1 MAAPREKTAGR
12 TPGGRVS
19 NTTVRDLTM
28 SEEDHRVLR
37 SRRLISKPLV
47 TPEKED
53 VIRRSDGDRPLR
65 SMTNVFVPLL
75 VFDLQSEEKY
85 NRNSSP
91 LLYFSSTP
99 GFGLHIL
106 SDLTCAFLLTG
117 FMDLEHV
124 INRKMELKRKAEV
137 LKSELMKE
145 VDIHFNEFVNN
156 FIEES
161 TSLEAS
167 SASGNCYP
175 ANSEKDG
182 HKVRTLKPPPD
193 HGKVFVSRR
202 SLLDELFEV
211 NHFRTIYHMFIALLI
226 LFILSTVVVDCI
238 DKNRLVL
245 EFDLLFYAFGKFHI
259 VFSTWICM
267 FLSTL
272 IVPYVLLNMWAQ
284 GYKTSSHRT
293 IRSLFYGSLYL
304 AFQMLGLGFCPAYIV
319 LQHNLPPA
327 SRFIVILEQVRM
339 IMKVHS
345 FIRENIPRVLSF
357 AKEKSTVVPVP
368 QVTQYLYFLF
378 VPTLIYRDNYPRNP
392 SIRWGYVATKFAQ
405 VLGCLF
411 YAYYVFVRLCIPLFR
426 NISQEPF
433 SLRVLVLCIFN
444 SILPG
449 VLILFLAFFAFLHC
463 WLNAFAEML
472 RFADRMFYKG
482 IINPFLTSD
491 GIDWWNSTSFANYY
505 RTWNVVV
512 HDWLY
517 YYAYRDFLW
526 FFGRRFK
533 AAAMLSVFMVS
544 AVVHEYALG
553 ICFGFFY
560 PVLFILFMGFGMIFN
575 FILHDRRRGP
585 IWNVIMWTSLFLGQ
599 GVLLC
604 LYSQEWYAQ
613 RHCSLSNLTAPT
625 LFLG

>member
-1 MAAPREKTAGR
+1 
-12 TPGGRVS
+12 
-19 NTTVRDLTM
+19 M
-28 SEEDHRVLR
+28 SEEDRRVLR
-37 SRRLISKPLV
+37 SRRLVSKPLV
-47 TPEKED
+47 TPEKDD
-53 VIRRSDGDRPLR
+53 VIRSDSDRPLR
-65 SMTNVFVPLL
+65 TMTN
-75 VFDLQSEEKY
+75 
-85 NRNSSP
+85 
-91 LLYFSSTP
+91 
-99 GFGLHIL
+99 
-106 SDLTCAFLLTG
+106 G

-124 INRKMELKRKAEV
+124 IKRKMELKRKAEI

-161 TSLEAS
+161 TTLEAS

-175 ANSEKDG
+175 SSAEKD
-182 HKVRTLKPPPD
+182 KVRSLRPPPD

-202 SLLDELFEV
+202 SLLDELFDV

-245 EFDLLFYAFGKFHI
+245 EFDLLFYAFGKFPI
-259 VFSTWICM
+259 VVSTWICM

-272 IVPYVLLNMWAQ
+272 IIPYGLFSMWAQ
-284 GYKTSSHRT
+284 GYKASSYRT
-293 IRSLFYGSLYL
+293 IRSLFYGLLYL
-304 AFQMLGLGFCPAYIV
+304 VFQMLILGFCPAYIV
-319 LQHNLPPA
+319 LQQNLPPA

-345 FIRENIPRVLSF
+345 FIRENIPRVLSS
-357 AKEKSTVVPVP
+357 AKDKSTVAPVP
-368 QVTQYLYFLF
+368 PVTQYLYFLF
-378 VPTLIYRDNYPRNP
+378 APTLIYRDNYPRNQ

-405 VLGCLF
+405 VLGSLF

-472 RFADRMFYKG
+472 RFADRMFYK
-482 IINPFLTSD
+482 
-491 GIDWWNSTSFANYY
+491 DWWNSTSFANYY

-575 FILHDRRRGP
+575 FILHDRRKGP

-613 RHCSLSNLTAPT
+613 RHCSVSNPT
-625 LFLG
+625 FLDYLKPRSWTCHVEEEQL

>member
-1 MAAPREKTAGR
+1 MSQT
-12 TPGGRVS
+12 S
-19 NTTVRDLTM
+19 DLTM
-28 SEEDHRVLR
+28 SEEDYRVLR
-37 SRRLISKPLV
+37 SRRLVSKPLL
-47 TPEKED
+47 TPDKDD
-53 VIRRSDGDRPLR
+53 VLRRSDGDRASR
-65 SMTNVFVPLL
+65 TMSN
-75 VFDLQSEEKY
+75 
-85 NRNSSP
+85 
-91 LLYFSSTP
+91 
-99 GFGLHIL
+99 
-106 SDLTCAFLLTG
+106 G

-161 TSLEAS
+161 TALDAS
-167 SASGNCYP
+167 SATNNCYS
-175 ANSEKDG
+175 ANAEKDG
-182 HKVRTLKPPPD
+182 HNVRTLKSAAE

-238 DKNRLVL
+238 DQGRLVL
-245 EFDLLFYAFGKFHI
+245 EFDLFSYAFGKFSI
-259 VFSTWICM
+259 VLSTWICM

-272 IVPYVLLNMWAQ
+272 IIPYVLLSSWAQ

-293 IRSLFYGSLYL
+293 IRSLFYASLYM
-304 AFQMLGLGFCPAYIV
+304 AFQMFGLGFCPAYIV

-327 SRFIVILEQVRM
+327 SRFIVILEQVRQ

-345 FIRENIPRVLSF
+345 FVRENIPRVLAS
-357 AKEKSTVVPVP
+357 AKEKSTVAPVP

-378 VPTLIYRDNYPRNP
+378 APTLIYRDNYPRNP
-392 SIRWGYVATKFAQ
+392 TIRWGYVATKFAQ

-426 NISQEPF
+426 NISLEPF
-433 SLRVLVLCIFN
+433 SLRVMVLCVFN

-472 RFADRMFYKG
+472 RFADRMFYK
-482 IINPFLTSD
+482 
-491 GIDWWNSTSFANYY
+491 DWWNSTSFANYY

-517 YYAYRDFLW
+517 YYAYRDFVW

-533 AAAMLSVFMVS
+533 AAAMLSVFIVS

-560 PVLFILFMGFGMIFN
+560 PVMFILFAGFGMIFN

-599 GVLLC
+599 GVMLC

-613 RHCSLSNLTAPT
+613 RHCSLSDPT
-625 LFLG
+625 FLDYLKPRSWTCHVEE

>member
-1 MAAPREKTAGR
+1 MSQ
-12 TPGGRVS
+12 VS
-19 NTTVRDLTM
+19 DLTM
-28 SEEDHRVLR
+28 SEEDCRVLR
-37 SRRLISKPLV
+37 SRRLVSKPLV
-47 TPEKED
+47 TTERDEGL
-53 VIRRSDGDRPLR
+53 RRSDGDRSLR
-65 SMTNVFVPLL
+65 TTSN
-75 VFDLQSEEKY
+75 
-85 NRNSSP
+85 
-91 LLYFSSTP
+91 
-99 GFGLHIL
+99 
-106 SDLTCAFLLTG
+106 G

-137 LKSELMKE
+137 LKNELMKE

-161 TSLEAS
+161 TALEAS
-167 SASGNCYP
+167 SASINCYP
-175 ANSEKDG
+175 GNGEKDV
-182 HKVRTLKPPPD
+182 HKARTSKPATP
-193 HGKVFVSRR
+193 HGKIFVSRR

-238 DKNRLVL
+238 DQGRLVL
-245 EFDLLFYAFGKFHI
+245 EFDLLSYAFGKFPV

-272 IVPYVLLNMWAQ
+272 IIPYVLFSMWAQ

-293 IRSLFYGSLYL
+293 IRSVFYGSLYL
-304 AFQMLGLGFCPAYIV
+304 TFQMLGLGFCPAYIV
-319 LQHNLPPA
+319 VQHNLPPA

-345 FIRENIPRVLSF
+345 FVRENIPRVLSF
-357 AKEKSTVVPVP
+357 AKEKSTVAPVP
-368 QVTQYLYFLF
+368 TVSQYLYFLF
-378 VPTLIYRDNYPRNP
+378 APTLIYQDNYPRNP
-392 SIRWGYVATKFAQ
+392 SIKWGYVATKFAQ

-472 RFADRMFYKG
+472 RFADRMFYQ
-482 IINPFLTSD
+482 
-491 GIDWWNSTSFANYY
+491 DWWNSTSFANYY

-560 PVLFILFMGFGMIFN
+560 PVMFILFAGFGMIFN

-599 GVLLC
+599 GVMLC
-604 LYSQEWYAQ
+604 LYSQEWYAH
-613 RHCSLSNLTAPT
+613 RYCSLSNPT
-625 LFLG
+625 FLDYLKPRSWTCHVEELKP